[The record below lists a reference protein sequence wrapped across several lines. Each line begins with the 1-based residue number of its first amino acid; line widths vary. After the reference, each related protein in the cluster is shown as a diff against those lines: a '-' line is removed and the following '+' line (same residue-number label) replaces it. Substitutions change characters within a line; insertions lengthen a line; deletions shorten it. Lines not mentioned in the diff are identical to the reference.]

1 MNESSDKIRLINK
14 AELNIHS
21 LLFAVLDAWK
31 EDPSNSMRPL
41 RRNSHMKYQSR
52 SLRLCHNN
60 ITDLHDLHKPV
71 SHFLAEPSHL
81 AWLDLSFNKISHIDR
96 VMFHSPWVT
105 SREANLYIVIVVVT
119 CNMYALV
126 FQVLCELRELRVL
139 YLHANS
145 ISILPE
151 VDRLGAL
158 PLLHTIT
165 LHGNVIETNKAY
177 RWDNY
182 KHTHPAILFLFFLN
196 TEMNMLQSASTLRKS
211 VSIKDQNACQ
221 ACRSITL

>member
-1 MNESSDKIRLINK
+1 MYLPPVDLSFKKIN
-14 AELNIHS
+14 S
-21 LLFAVLDAWK
+21 L
-31 EDPSNSMRPL
+31 EDPSNSVRLL

-71 SHFLAEPSHL
+71 SHFLAKPSQL

-96 VMFHSPWVT
+96 
-105 SREANLYIVIVVVT
+105 
-119 CNMYALV
+119 
-126 FQVLCELRELRVL
+126 VLCELRELRVL

-145 ISILPE
+145 IFILPE

-177 RWDNY
+177 RNHVISALPRLKSMDFGAVTPQERVMAKIWQ
-182 KHTHPAILFLFFLN
+182 HSN
-196 TEMNMLQSASTLRKS
+196 TKKCNRA
-211 VSIKDQNACQ
+211 DQNI
-221 ACRSITL
+221 RNK